1 MSRRKLDR
9 MRAVS
14 LSTIVVYGLL
24 FVKKVWAE
32 GTQDNAAS
40 LVDEGAG
47 LLMQI
52 DEVVES
58 LDID

>member
-1 MSRRKLDR
+1 MSRKKLDR
-9 MRAVS
+9 VRAVS
-14 LSTIVVYGLL
+14 LATIVVYGLL
-24 FVKKVWAE
+24 FVKQVWTI
-32 GTQDNAAS
+32 GTKENAAN